1 MGGSYAAR
9 ATGTVRCGPRATGRR
24 PRGPAPG
31 DGGAA
36 GTDPRGGRSGYPAP
50 VRRKLVTGGLAVLA
64 IAMAVLAIRS
74 WTTDETDRAR
84 ASVERL
90 AAAVDARDY
99 RTICRDI
106 LSTELQD
113 KLQAVDLPCE
123 RAMEQGF
130 GGVQRPRL
138 TVENVVVI
146 DDRARAAVRTD
157 AVGQQ
162 PSADVLS
169 LEKTDG
175 EWRITALN
183 QTASTA
189 STNGG
194 AAAGAPTP
202 GGRTVTTGATPAPGD
217 LQPRTGNLPDDA
229 RIQDRKGKG
238 KTAAEKRRDARL
250 RALQRRALR
259 VQGDRGE

>member
-1 MGGSYAAR
+1 M
-9 ATGTVRCGPRATGRR
+9 
-24 PRGPAPG
+24 
-31 DGGAA
+31 
-36 GTDPRGGRSGYPAP
+36 
-50 VRRKLVTGGLAVLA
+50 RRKLVIGGLAFLA
-64 IAMAVLAIRS
+64 IAVVVLAIRS
-74 WTTDETDRAR
+74 WSTDDTDRAR
-84 ASVERL
+84 ASVERF
-90 AAAVDARDY
+90 AAAVEDRDY
-99 RTICRDI
+99 RTICADI
-106 LSTELQD
+106 LAEELQD

-130 GGVQRPRL
+130 GAVQRPRL

-157 AVGQQ
+157 ALGQR

-169 LEKTDG
+169 LELQDG
-175 EWRITALN
+175 DWRISALN

-194 AAAGAPTP
+194 GATSGGGTPTP
-202 GGRTVTTGATPAPGD
+202 GGRTVTTGASAPTPDKLTPS
-217 LQPRTGNLPDDA
+217 TSNLPDDE
-229 RIQDRKGKG
+229 RIQDREGKG

-259 VQGDRGE
+259 QQGERGE